1 VSIALLLGLLL
12 AASPD
17 AATVP
22 VGPAPGA
29 PVASAILVAGETIA
43 LDASGSARI
52 PAEASPTAEG
62 LRFYQWQVDSGGAS
76 GISYLPETSALA
88 DWTFHGLDAPGPA
101 SIVIKRTDGETWE
114 NARAFAAPLEKT
126 EEGRR
131 VRFAMRPGTWDL
143 AIVVPGFAPSFVT
156 ELDVYDSDDTVRV
169 AAVKLEPAARVTARV
184 LDPRS
189 GRPPD
194 RWTAWISRV
203 GSHSDDEE
211 TKFFDGRPI
220 AENGASL
227 DFSSLPV
234 GDWELRAEETAG
246 AGRVGSRRSRSAVK
260 ATKPRQRVNLGDIFL
275 SDTGALRVVVA
286 FPTEVPDQEFSCRV
300 ARSPTSGEGELERLA
315 AKTFAPNASTAVMF
329 ADLETGPVTIQCGDN
344 RDIYDQKTATIAGG
358 EVVEVEFS
366 FAPIRLSGNVRR
378 GEDRVPGATVTA
390 VLSGPEDQTVQVK
403 SDDLGSYHLVVWP
416 VREAIRLL
424 TTPPEDRLPFAENLE
439 VEAGATKIDHDV
451 LLPSSSIRG
460 IVRDKETGEA
470 LAGAEVAFSG
480 SLEAKG
486 SEWGRFS
493 TSTTSDG
500 EGRFRVGNLLDKPL
514 DVDVTLEGYARSV
527 MKEVRPTP
535 EGAEIEVQ
543 LEKGNRLT
551 GVVVDELGAPLSNV
565 AVGLD
570 VDSGGDYVQRT
581 ETTSGSG
588 EFDFGA
594 VATGRHLLSV
604 FRCGSMFALEPVDVT
619 SYESEPPP
627 RVLRLRPP
635 AAPIE
640 LLVVDE
646 NDAPIAEAVFRWSVG
661 GLTVPMED
669 WASAAQAC
677 GQDFRTDA
685 QGKLRL
691 LGFPPGVIAAASLD
705 RVPLGTFPND
715 GTRRQWTLRLHVE
728 GENLET
734 ETPGAR

>member
-1 VSIALLLGLLL
+1 VA
-12 AASPD
+12 
-17 AATVP
+17 
-22 VGPAPGA
+22 PAPGA
-29 PVASAILVAGETIA
+29 PLASAILVAGETIA
-43 LDASGSARI
+43 LDSSGSARI
-52 PAEASPTAEG
+52 PAEASPAAEG

-76 GISYLPETSALA
+76 GDLLSPREQRAR
-88 DWTFHGLDAPGPA
+88 GLDLP
-101 SIVIKRTDGETWE
+101 RTRRSGTGEHRDQENRRRDLE

-126 EEGRR
+126 EDGRR
-131 VRFAMRPGTWDL
+131 VRFAMPPGTWDL

-234 GDWELRAEETAG
+234 GDWELRAEG
-246 AGRVGSRRSRSAVK
+246 DCGCRPSRQPPQPFRVK

-315 AKTFAPNASTAVMF
+315 AKTFAPNASTVVMF

-358 EVVEVEFS
+358 EIVEVEFT

-390 VLSGPEDQTVQVK
+390 VLSGPEDQTVQAK

-570 VDSGGDYVQRT
+570 VDSGGDYVNARKRRRARASS
-581 ETTSGSG
+581 TS
-588 EFDFGA
+588 
-594 VATGRHLLSV
+594 
-604 FRCGSMFALEPVDVT
+604 
-619 SYESEPPP
+619 
-627 RVLRLRPP
+627 
-635 AAPIE
+635 APS
-640 LLVVDE
+640 
-646 NDAPIAEAVFRWSVG
+646 R
-661 GLTVPMED
+661 
-669 WASAAQAC
+669 
-677 GQDFRTDA
+677 
-685 QGKLRL
+685 
-691 LGFPPGVIAAASLD
+691 
-705 RVPLGTFPND
+705 
-715 GTRRQWTLRLHVE
+715 
-728 GENLET
+728 
-734 ETPGAR
+734 PGAISSRPSDAGACSRSNRST